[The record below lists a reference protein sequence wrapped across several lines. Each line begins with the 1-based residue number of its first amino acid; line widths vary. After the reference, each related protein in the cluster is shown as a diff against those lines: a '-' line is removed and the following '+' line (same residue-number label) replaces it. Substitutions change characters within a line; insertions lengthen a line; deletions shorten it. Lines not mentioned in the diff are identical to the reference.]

1 MKKKN
6 IIQRTILIMMAL
18 IAIAAGVSYFVL
30 EREKPWMAFYVA
42 CCGGVLIINLVI
54 ILIFVRKNIK

>member
-6 IIQRTILIMMAL
+6 VMQRIILIMIAL
-18 IAIAAGVSYFVL
+18 IAISAGVSYFIL
-30 EREKPWMAFYVA
+30 EPEKPWLAFYAA

-54 ILIFVRKNIK
+54 MLIFIRKNFK